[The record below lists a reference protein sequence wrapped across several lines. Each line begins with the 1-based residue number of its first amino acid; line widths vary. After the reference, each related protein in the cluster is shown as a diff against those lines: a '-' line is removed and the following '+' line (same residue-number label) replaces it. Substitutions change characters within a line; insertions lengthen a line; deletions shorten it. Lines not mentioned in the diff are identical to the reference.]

1 MVEVVELVW
10 VKVGEVEDTVE
21 FVKVEV
27 DMLVMEGGRMV
38 KEEVMAQVV
47 ELVVMVVVV
56 LVEME
61 MVVIV
66 VLVEMQ
72 GRWM

>member
-1 MVEVVELVW
+1 M
-10 VKVGEVEDTVE
+10 VE